1 VAQSVMWK
9 ELTAPE
15 LVEKSKAGA
24 LVVMPVASMEQHG
37 PHMAVGVDT
46 VLCETVCQ
54 RAAEALA
61 SEMPIVVAP
70 TLWCGMAEHHMARG
84 GTFTFDIPTYRAV
97 LLSFLKSIERHGFKR
112 VFIVN
117 GHGGNISALSAF
129 LPDFVRETGLTIRVT
144 TYFELAQ
151 PGMPAILED
160 QERVRHACEGETSMM
175 MAVAPDLVR
184 AEKLSEAV
192 GPARQTP
199 MPLQVLRHR
208 SYGEFTPTGVV
219 GDARRSTADKGKRLM
234 DVCRDALVSAIRD
247 PDTWKG

>member
-1 VAQSVMWK
+1 MSASVMWK

-15 LVEKSKAGA
+15 LVVKAGAGA
-24 LVVMPVASMEQHG
+24 LVILPVASMEQHG

-54 RAAEALA
+54 RAAEVLDG
-61 SEMPIVVAP
+61 EMPIVVAP

-97 LLSFLKSIERHGFKR
+97 LLAFLTSIERHGFKR

-129 LPDFVRETGLTIRVT
+129 LGDFTRETGLEIRIT

-184 AEKLSEAV
+184 LDKLADAH
-192 GPARQTP
+192 GPKRQTP
-199 MPLQVLRHR
+199 MPLEVMRHR

-219 GDARRSTADKGKRLM
+219 GDARRATADKGRRLM
-234 DVCRDALVSAIRD
+234 DLCRDTLVAAIRD
-247 PDTWKG
+247 PETWKA